1 MLNVAVLCMLV
12 SWPAMA
18 QESAGP
24 EHITATLAF
33 VGGPA
38 GGKTFDLDLR
48 IKRYSNAETIAQYG
62 EILKEEGQDGL
73 RRALEREDN
82 GQISPTGSVGIPIAV
97 ATIASKGDSRTI
109 YVTAVRYMPFLELWY
124 GGRSRDYPFAIFR
137 LTIGPDGEGSGDAI
151 LAAKIRF
158 RKQEQTYEIESFDQG
173 VQNTKLL
180 NVRVAK

>member
-1 MLNVAVLCMLV
+1 MLNAAALCLVV
-12 SWPAMA
+12 SWPAMS

-38 GGKTFDLDLR
+38 GGKTIDLNFR
-48 IKRYSNAETIAQYG
+48 IKRYASMETIAQYG
-62 EILKEEGQDGL
+62 EILKEEKQEGL
-73 RRALEREDN
+73 RRALEKEDN

-97 ATIASKGDSRTI
+97 ATIIPKGDSRTI
-109 YVTAVRYMPFLELWY
+109 HVTAVRYMPFLELWY

-137 LTIGPDGEGSGDAI
+137 LTIGPDGKGSGDAI

-173 VQNTKLL
+173 ARNTKLL
-180 NVRVAK
+180 NVRVAE